1 VEAAAPAPDRLSR
14 TEEIPYC
21 GAPDVFALIFGI
33 KGAALGHEDQFTARA
48 LSDSYRIGEQ
58 TFSS

>member
-1 VEAAAPAPDRLSR
+1 MFLAMTA
-14 TEEIPYC
+14 T
-21 GAPDVFALIFGI
+21 
-33 KGAALGHEDQFTARA
+33 GHEDQFTARA